1 MITQNYETLI
11 SEKVTFP
18 QSSKS
23 NKFST
28 ESTPAEAD
36 IQDLVNFLTKRCGR
50 EALYSSGI
58 ESLMIKDTSLVK
70 DTFKALEDFR
80 RIKDEHGLRKFLIN
94 HWKTLKVPKSRL

>member
-58 ESLMIKDTSLVK
+58 ESLMIGWCVNWIRDTSLV
-70 DTFKALEDFR
+70 ER
-80 RIKDEHGLRKFLIN
+80 Y
-94 HWKTLKVPKSRL
+94 V